1 MYPGYHP
8 QQQIVFQYSLHRLDQ
23 PDGEPVHREHLSA
36 SCEEPSLSLLE
47 QLSTDIGDHG
57 TVIVWNK
64 TFEMTRNKDMGLISP
79 QYAGFLENLNQRIY
93 DLGEI
98 INQGIYLHPG
108 FKGSW
113 SIKHVLPVMVP
124 ELSYADLAI
133 HQGDQASIAWWQICF
148 GQLPE
153 DEKEKLKAA
162 LLCYCHLDTLA
173 MVEIYKRLW
182 LLAIG

>member
-1 MYPGYHP
+1 
-8 QQQIVFQYSLHRLDQ
+8 
-23 PDGEPVHREHLSA
+23 
-36 SCEEPSLSLLE
+36 
-47 QLSTDIGDHG
+47 
-57 TVIVWNK
+57 
-64 TFEMTRNKDMGLISP
+64 
-79 QYAGFLENLNQRIY
+79 
-93 DLGEI
+93 
-98 INQGIYLHPG
+98 
-108 FKGSW
+108 
-113 SIKHVLPVMVP
+113 MVP

-153 DEKEKLKAA
+153 DEKEQLKAA